1 MVIDCDPSRAKLV
14 VSVKAVELAKE
25 RESFDSYMKEQ
36 DKVNTGSTLGDL
48 LDAFKEEK

>member
-1 MVIDCDPSRAKLV
+1 MSDFDYN
-14 VSVKAVELAKE
+14 KAVELAKE